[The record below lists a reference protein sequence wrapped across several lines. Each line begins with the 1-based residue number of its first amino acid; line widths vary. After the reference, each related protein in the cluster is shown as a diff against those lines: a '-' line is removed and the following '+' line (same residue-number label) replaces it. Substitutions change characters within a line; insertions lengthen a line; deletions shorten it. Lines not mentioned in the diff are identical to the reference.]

1 MPEEIVLLTG
11 EVEGPHFRGILET
24 FNPELSTVHV
34 QTVEE
39 LEAACLKPTAEG
51 GPRRLIAFSTSV
63 IVPGPVLEAVDGPA
77 YNFHPGPPT
86 YPGSHVASFAIYEGA
101 EKYGATAH
109 VMKEKVDCGPIVAV
123 EWFDMPPDVKVAE
136 LEMETYKMLLQM
148 FTDLAPR
155 LATSDEP
162 LAVLDVQWSGPKH
175 TIAQF
180 EAMNELEPDMD
191 EEEIRLRYRAFG

>member
-1 MPEEIVLLTG
+1 MPEDIVRVPG
-11 EVEGPHFRGILET
+11 QVDGPHFRGILEP

-86 YPGSHVASFAIYEGA
+86 YPGSHVASFALYEGA
-101 EKYGATAH
+101 ENYGATAH
-109 VMKEKVDCGPIVAV
+109 VMKAKVDCGTIV
-123 EWFDMPPDVKVAE
+123 P
-136 LEMETYKMLLQM
+136 
-148 FTDLAPR
+148 
-155 LATSDEP
+155 
-162 LAVLDVQWSGPKH
+162 VQWLDIPQ
-175 TIAQF
+175 A
-180 EAMNELEPDMD
+180 
-191 EEEIRLRYRAFG
+191 RRAAGLSP